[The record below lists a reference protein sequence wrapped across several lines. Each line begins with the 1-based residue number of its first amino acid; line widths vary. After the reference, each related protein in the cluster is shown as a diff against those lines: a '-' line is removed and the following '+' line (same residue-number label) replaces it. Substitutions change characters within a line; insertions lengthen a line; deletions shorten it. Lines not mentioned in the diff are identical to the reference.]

1 MRISADGIEASAEP
15 TAEDRA
21 EVLHTLGASFD
32 LTSFEAAYPEIYA
45 RAPGFRPPL
54 SADPFESLVIAVTAQ
69 QISLRRRVRDPKPVR
84 AAASAA
90 GCELGGVEVWA
101 FPRREDV
108 AGADLE
114 GVGLS
119 RAKIRSIAALAEA
132 DLDLTGLTDLEL
144 RARLTELPGIGG
156 WTVDWF
162 LARTLGRPDAF
173 AAGDLGVRKAVAR
186 WFSDEPIWPEAR
198 VREACLGFGE
208 YANLAV
214 HYLLVPDGAAAAAYG
229 VNVCAVYVIMTSAA
243 SSIGKAVF
251 TSVSTP
257 SDSPSSASAQ
267 KSGNATIPKRPIETR
282 RPPEVGSRIRSA
294 AKIRYSAGIRI
305 RHAL

>member
-1 MRISADGIEASAEP
+1 MRLDLPPAPYDFHRSTFRYRTFGDDVASVWHDGGLYRVLRSGLVVRISADGVEASREP
-15 TAEDRA
+15 AADDHA

-32 LTSFEAAYPEIYA
+32 LESFEAAYPEIYA

-54 SADPFESLVIAVTAQ
+54 SADPFESLAIAVTAQ
-69 QISLRRRVRDPKPVR
+69 QISLRAACSIRNRFVQRFGVRH
-84 AAASAA
+84 
-90 GCELGGVEVWA
+90 ELGGVEVWA
-101 FPRREDV
+101 FPRQDDV

-173 AAGDLGVRKAVAR
+173 AAGDLGVRKAVGR
-186 WFSDEPIWPEAR
+186 WFSDEPIWPEVR
-198 VREACLGFGE
+198 VREACLEFGQ

-214 HYLLVPDGAAAAAYG
+214 HYLLVPEGTAAAPTA
-229 VNVCAVYVIMTSAA
+229 
-243 SSIGKAVF
+243 
-251 TSVSTP
+251 
-257 SDSPSSASAQ
+257 
-267 KSGNATIPKRPIETR
+267 
-282 RPPEVGSRIRSA
+282 
-294 AKIRYSAGIRI
+294 
-305 RHAL
+305 

>member
-1 MRISADGIEASAEP
+1 MRLDLPPAPYDFHRSTFRYRTVGDDVASVWHDGGLYRVLRSGLVVRISADGVEASREP
-15 TAEDRA
+15 AADDHA

-32 LTSFEAAYPEIYA
+32 LESFEAAYPEIYA

-69 QISLRRRVRDPKPVR
+69 QISLRAACSIRNRFVQRFGVRH
-84 AAASAA
+84 
-90 GCELGGVEVWA
+90 ELGGVEVWA
-101 FPRREDV
+101 FPRQDDV

-119 RAKIRSIAALAEA
+119 HAKIRSIAALAEA

-173 AAGDLGVRKAVAR
+173 AAGDLGVRKAVGR
-186 WFSDEPIWPEAR
+186 WFSDEPIWPEVR
-198 VREACLGFGE
+198 VREACLEFGQ

-214 HYLLVPDGAAAAAYG
+214 HYLLVPEGTAAAPTA
-229 VNVCAVYVIMTSAA
+229 
-243 SSIGKAVF
+243 
-251 TSVSTP
+251 
-257 SDSPSSASAQ
+257 
-267 KSGNATIPKRPIETR
+267 
-282 RPPEVGSRIRSA
+282 
-294 AKIRYSAGIRI
+294 
-305 RHAL
+305 